1 MEYKE
6 ILTVSQVM
14 NRFLPEIKSKKHD
27 PTKILA
33 GIFYVLI
40 TGIQWR
46 NLIKEYPPKSTC
58 YYWFRKLSKMGA
70 WKDTYQILFEIYA
83 KHFNEN
89 LNTFVVDG
97 TFVKAA
103 MGGSKIGNTKI
114 GKGTKVMQ
122 MVDKEG
128 LLVSLHIDSANPH
141 ESQLLIKTLKNSISH
156 TMPKYI
162 LGDRAYD
169 SDKLDMKCKKMGV
182 TLVAYHKLNRKNI
195 TQDGQEA
202 RRLKK
207 RYIVE
212 RTNAH
217 LKNYRKV
224 NVRYERKPKLFEDFI
239 WMAHC
244 LIFIKK
250 FNIHNDYLVA

>member
-1 MEYKE
+1 M
-6 ILTVSQVM
+6 
-14 NRFLPEIKSKKHD
+14 
-27 PTKILA
+27 
-33 GIFYVLI
+33 
-40 TGIQWR
+40 
-46 NLIKEYPPKSTC
+46 
-58 YYWFRKLSKMGA
+58 
-70 WKDTYQILFEIYA
+70 
-83 KHFNEN
+83 
-89 LNTFVVDG
+89 NTFVVDG

-103 MGGSKIGNTKI
+103 MSGSKIGNTKV

-128 LLVSLHIDSANPH
+128 LLISLHIDSANPH

-195 TQDGQEA
+195 TQDGREA

-224 NVRYERKPKLFEDFI
+224 NVRYERNPKLFEDFI

>member
-6 ILTVSQVM
+6 ILSASQVM
-14 NRFLPEIKSKKHD
+14 IQFLPEIRSRKHD
-27 PTKILA
+27 PAEILS
-33 GIFYVLI
+33 GIFYILI

-46 NLIKEYPPKSTC
+46 NLSREYPPKSTC
-58 YYWFRKLSKMGA
+58 YYWFKKLSKLDA
-70 WKDTYQILFEIYA
+70 WKETYTQFFASYKKYFSA
-83 KHFNEN
+83 N
-89 LNTFVVDG
+89 LNTVSVDG
-97 TFVKAA
+97 TFVKAVKGGA
-103 MGGSKIGNTKI
+103 MIGKTKI

-141 ESQLLIKTLKNSISH
+141 ESRLLMKTLKNSISL
-156 TMPKYI
+156 TKPRYI

-169 SDKLDMKCKKMGV
+169 SDKLDFECKKLGIS
-182 TLVAYHKLNRKNI
+182 LVAYHKQNRKNH
-195 TQDGQEA
+195 TQDGREA

-207 RYIVE
+207 RYTVE

-224 NVRYERKPKLFEDFI
+224 NVRYERDPKLFENFI
-239 WMAHC
+239 CIAHC